1 MSPETKKSKSM
12 ICILVIR
19 QFFSCLF
26 YRKWIILLYKVLQKY
41 AKKSCSVLRKKCPTI
56 KCKEQLLRR
65 YPVGV
70 DVSAEDPDSIEVHKR
85 AISDELTKSK
95 PRDSVLLPLLKSI
108 YHERRLFIENEA
120 TSIKQIIENYPA
132 LSRRPIVRINFLL
145 QPP

>member
-1 MSPETKKSKSM
+1 M
-12 ICILVIR
+12 ITRVRNVVKRDKLKLPN
-19 QFFSCLF
+19 SASELPD
-26 YRKWIILLYKVLQKY
+26 
-41 AKKSCSVLRKKCPTI
+41 AKRKKCPTI

-70 DVSAEDPDSIEVHKR
+70 DVSVEDPDSIEVHKR
-85 AISDELTKSK
+85 AISDELAKSK
-95 PRDSVLLPLLKSI
+95 PQDSVLLPLLKSI
-108 YHERRLFIENEA
+108 YHERRLFIQNEA